1 MDMFLCQGSV
11 AYVKKLNRCQ
21 KEVIIEQDVTY
32 GLDSSF
38 CVFFFLM
45 SNLEALFEDW

>member
-11 AYVKKLNRCQ
+11 AYVKKLTCQ

-32 GLDSSF
+32 GLDSSSY
-38 CVFFFLM
+38 FFLM

>member
-11 AYVKKLNRCQ
+11 AYVKKLTCQ

-38 CVFFFLM
+38 CVFFLM